1 MNKRLSELKGYLT
14 RERTIKNLPVE
25 EKRIIRCL
33 TYLQMLI
40 KNSEKEGTHGVLPH
54 TGLI

>member
-1 MNKRLSELKGYLT
+1 MNKRLSELKGYQT